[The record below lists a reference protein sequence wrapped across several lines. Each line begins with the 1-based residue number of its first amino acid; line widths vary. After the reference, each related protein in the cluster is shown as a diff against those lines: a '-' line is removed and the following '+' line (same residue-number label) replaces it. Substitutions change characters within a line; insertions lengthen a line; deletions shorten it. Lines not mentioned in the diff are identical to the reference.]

1 VTGDGGDATH
11 DGEAPGHEGPPTTA
25 TIRLRAYAPGDGVQ
39 LAAVFFRSVREAA
52 RADYSEVQVEA
63 WAPVAADPASFEAR
77 AADGRFVVVAVN
89 TVDEIV
95 GYADLEGNGHID
107 HTYCRP
113 DVVGRGVGSRLYDSL
128 EEQAREAG
136 IDRLF
141 VEASESARRL
151 FARKGFVV
159 RHRQDLVVRGVEI
172 HNYVMEK
179 QLHAEPPPA

>member
-1 VTGDGGDATH
+1 MTGDAGGTGDH
-11 DGEAPGHEGPPTTA
+11 GEAGGNERGPTMETV
-25 TIRLRAYAPGDGVQ
+25 RLRAYAPGDGVQ

-52 RADYSEVQVEA
+52 RADYSEVQVQA
-63 WAPVAADPASFEAR
+63 WAPVVPDPASFEAR

-113 DVVGRGVGSRLYDSL
+113 DVVGHGVGARLYDSL
-128 EEQAREAG
+128 EERAREAG

-159 RHRQDLVVRGVEI
+159 RRRQDLVVRGIEI